1 MKPYLKHI
9 TLVSLYLVAFLT
21 FCFSVYYFTER
32 SLVGAFVALL
42 IFMSIYTL
50 MVVKDIKF
58 FSPLAYFSLLVTA
71 FFTFAVSAN
80 QVDGRFLSVK
90 DEQSFLLTLA
100 VILVFVLFN
109 SLCWVQTKK
118 GWKKIVGLIFT
129 ILSVLALLLF
139 GTSSP
144 NYFQNFI
151 YTRIFILL
159 LLILSIYSIFKKK
172 TLIRIFGILGVIIS
186 VSALFLGAALFIA
199 QTYQLDEQEQQEVIA
214 FLDPKINEMFDYYN
228 QEDYENFCK
237 YCGTDLQMMNN
248 SNPMI
253 NNKETLGDFEYFG
266 QPQIKYEASFYYV
279 EYPVKF
285 TKSDTLY
292 YLTFLLQDISADGTI
307 YGFSISETPATP

>member
-9 TLVSLYLVAFLT
+9 TWISLYLAAFFT
-21 FCFSVYYFTER
+21 FCYSVFCFTER

-50 MVVKDIKF
+50 MVIKDIKF

-80 QVDGRFLSVK
+80 QVDGRFLSIK

-100 VILVFVLFN
+100 LILVFVLFN
-109 SLCWVQTKK
+109 SLCWVKTKP
-118 GWKKIVGLIFT
+118 GWKKNVGLT
-129 ILSVLALLLF
+129 LVVLSVLALLLF

-144 NYFQNFI
+144 NYFQNFV
-151 YTRIFILL
+151 YTRIFILI

-186 VSALFLGAALFIA
+186 VSALFLGAALFVA
-199 QTYQLDEQEQQEVIA
+199 QTYQLDEQEQQEVLA

-228 QEDYENFCK
+228 KEDYENFCK
-237 YCGTDLQMMNN
+237 YCGSDLQMINIG
-248 SNPMI
+248 NPMI

-266 QPQIKYEASFYYV
+266 QPQIKYEASFYFV

-285 TKSDTLY
+285 EKSDIY
-292 YLTFLLQDISADGTI
+292 YLTFLLQDISAAGTI
-307 YGFSISETPATP
+307 YGFTISETSATP